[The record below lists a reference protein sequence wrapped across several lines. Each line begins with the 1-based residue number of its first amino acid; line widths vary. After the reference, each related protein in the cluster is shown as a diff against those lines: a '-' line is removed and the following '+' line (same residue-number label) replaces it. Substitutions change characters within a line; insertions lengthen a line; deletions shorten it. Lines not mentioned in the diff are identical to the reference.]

1 MNGVRILKDLGKLP
15 GDRTAED
22 RGEGEICSF
31 RAPLAIAEL
40 STCPVHPT
48 AADEV
53 WLDASDR
60 VVRLHSTL
68 PTEDP
73 IEFVATYSGWGR
85 QSVTLPA
92 RAETA
97 TLPYT
102 FR

>member
-1 MNGVRILKDLGKLP
+1 VKYAASERLWRSLN
-15 GDRTAED
+15 
-22 RGEGEICSF
+22 F
-31 RAPLAIAEL
+31 QRAQFIQLL
-40 STCPVHPT
+40 QTR
-48 AADEV
+48 

-85 QSVTLPA
+85 QSVILPA